1 MFITHAD
8 NMGEFKNE
16 NNKFYSYRKTT
27 DEWALSH
34 NFTHEI
40 DVLDGVRFGVVKKS
54 VALICVNEDENGPI
68 VEKWKLKLNLVYG
81 EN

>member
-1 MFITHAD
+1 MFIANAN

-16 NNKFYSYRKTT
+16 NNNFYSYRKTV
-27 DEWALSH
+27 DEWALLH

-40 DVLDGVRFGVVKKS
+40 DVLDGIRFGVVKKS
-54 VALICVNEDENGPI
+54 VALICVNEDENGPV

>member
-1 MFITHAD
+1 MFKIHAN

-16 NNKFYSYRKTT
+16 NNKFYSYRKTA

-40 DVLDGVRFGVVKKS
+40 DVLDGIRFGVVKKS
-54 VALICVNEDENGPI
+54 VVLICVNEDENGPV